1 MFSFLFSL
9 FHTHI
14 CLKLMPMCNR
24 WLNRKARRCCI
35 WNVMET
41 LFFCDEDSC
50 FNRKFCR
57 FLFAVGWWNIYNQ
70 TDINNVSDSVVKLW
84 RSRHLNTAQHSQL
97 KPAVNVLQTTDTPKV
112 EICTKCGVS
121 HSQYMIFSCL
131 SQAPRLPNGRPQIES
146 VGRFPASFVATEGGY
161 YLGEVGPCPA
171 SFVATI
177 LNFFL
182 KVVGPSPLVFSRNQ
196 KRYLKPNLDVFL
208 NLTKWF
214 LCSRVSATEGE
225 VLPCFST
232 LSVMT
237 YFVCSH
243 CVVSP
248 TTFNFTAAAAF
259 RTSQT
264 MLLFSGLR
272 LAEMKLKTEIWH
284 LFHLWQISPT
294 TPTSLF
300 PYLFQRN
307 SFSSYWELQFLCD
320 GRVSQQDPSGKL
332 SVWSSK
338 SNLCK

>member
-1 MFSFLFSL
+1 MAYHIHNIWFSAVFHKPQGCQTGDRRSSL
-9 FHTHI
+9 WGDF
-14 CLKLMPMCNR
+14 
-24 WLNRKARRCCI
+24 
-35 WNVMET
+35 
-41 LFFCDEDSC
+41 
-50 FNRKFCR
+50 
-57 FLFAVGWWNIYNQ
+57 
-70 TDINNVSDSVVKLW
+70 
-84 RSRHLNTAQHSQL
+84 
-97 KPAVNVLQTTDTPKV
+97 
-112 EICTKCGVS
+112 
-121 HSQYMIFSCL
+121 
-131 SQAPRLPNGRPQIES
+131 RP
-146 VGRFPASFVATEGGY
+146 
-161 YLGEVGPCPA
+161 
-171 SFVATI
+171 VATI

-182 KVVGPSPLVFSRNQ
+182 KVVGPSPVVFSRNQ

-232 LSVMT
+232 PSVMT

-294 TPTSLF
+294 TPTSLHF
-300 PYLFQRN
+300 PTCFKETAFPLTE
-307 SFSSYWELQFLCD
+307 SSSSCVTDEF
-320 GRVSQQDPSGKL
+320 PSKTHQA
-332 SVWSSK
+332 
-338 SNLCK
+338 N